1 VDKAVEDGIVPK
13 VDKAKFD
20 GLLKRM
26 LQAKPTPVS
35 KIKTSR
41 KTKGAKVIPAR

>member
-1 VDKAVEDGIVPK
+1 MPK

-26 LQAKPTPVS
+26 LQAKPAPVE
-35 KIKTSR
+35 KIKI
-41 KTKGAKVIPAR
+41 AKKKPVKIIAAR